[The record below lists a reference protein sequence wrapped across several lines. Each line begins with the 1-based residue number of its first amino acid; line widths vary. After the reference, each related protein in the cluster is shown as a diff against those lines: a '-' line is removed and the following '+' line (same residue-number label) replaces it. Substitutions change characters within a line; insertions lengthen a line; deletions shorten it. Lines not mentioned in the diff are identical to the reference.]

1 LPDKSIGSFQ
11 FTLTATTETSI
22 SSGGG
27 EETPTETTV
36 AIIGE
41 VVPERTGSGPR
52 VGGLIGLLR
61 IVHYLAISAVFGGLI
76 VVLLIWPE
84 GTEYGLSLRFF
95 RLAWLAAVIS
105 TYFVVAL
112 TAMRSADDGF
122 VTALNP
128 LSWFGSLDGLD
139 GLMLAIRLLFVIA
152 SGWVVIVPDRIVDP
166 ATQVPALGIVVIMM
180 STFGLSRLGQNV
192 SFLNYVFGVP
202 HALSVGVW
210 IGGLTLLFFVTLTG
224 SGESDLVQAVL
235 GFARLSTTLM
245 GVAVATGVM
254 QMYVLDGFAL
264 FTSGHG
270 RLNILTILITAAMI
284 WIALMIKVFAQSRLA
299 KAETLSGKMAWR
311 LRRAVRVELIAGI
324 VVFALTAWAVPMNPP
339 QAKAES
345 TRAAVN
351 YAFRQELENDRF
363 KVVLSI
369 TPVETGINAMRIE
382 LLKPSRISDF
392 TVNLVP
398 QEIGYEG
405 IAIKPGLKRPG
416 AVIIAG
422 DGLFM
427 LKAPGV
433 WSIEITGATT
443 TGELVPLATT
453 INVAEGAPPT
463 TTVAPTTTVGG

>member
-1 LPDKSIGSFQ
+1 
-11 FTLTATTETSI
+11 
-22 SSGGG
+22 
-27 EETPTETTV
+27 
-36 AIIGE
+36 
-41 VVPERTGSGPR
+41 
-52 VGGLIGLLR
+52 
-61 IVHYLAISAVFGGLI
+61 
-76 VVLLIWPE
+76 
-84 GTEYGLSLRFF
+84 
-95 RLAWLAAVIS
+95 
-105 TYFVVAL
+105 
-112 TAMRSADDGF
+112 
-122 VTALNP
+122 
-128 LSWFGSLDGLD
+128 
-139 GLMLAIRLLFVIA
+139 
-152 SGWVVIVPDRIVDP
+152 
-166 ATQVPALGIVVIMM
+166 
-180 STFGLSRLGQNV
+180 
-192 SFLNYVFGVP
+192 
-202 HALSVGVW
+202 
-210 IGGLTLLFFVTLTG
+210 
-224 SGESDLVQAVL
+224 
-235 GFARLSTTLM
+235 
-245 GVAVATGVM
+245 
-254 QMYVLDGFAL
+254 
-264 FTSGHG
+264 
-270 RLNILTILITAAMI
+270 
-284 WIALMIKVFAQSRLA
+284 MIKVFAQSRLA